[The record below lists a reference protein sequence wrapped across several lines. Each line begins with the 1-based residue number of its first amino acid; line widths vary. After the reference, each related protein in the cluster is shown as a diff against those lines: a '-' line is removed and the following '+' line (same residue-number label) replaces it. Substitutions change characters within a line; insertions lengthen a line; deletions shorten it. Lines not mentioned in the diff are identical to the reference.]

1 MKIFALD
8 FMKIATTVFFIG
20 LSATAF
26 ADRGGNPHFGG
37 HDRGN
42 RYDQRDDDRGGYRY
56 DQPGKKGDYDRRE
69 KRYERRDY
77 KVRDRQVRSEFQL
90 DKRYQHNRSY
100 PRQGQI
106 IKVIPKGRRPIHY
119 KNRSYFYFGGSWY
132 LPSHSHYVVVR
143 PPIGIVVP
151 ILPAFYTTIWFGGI
165 PYYYANDVYYTW
177 RADLNGYQ
185 VSEPPAE
192 ADDQTQPSYSADE
205 LFIYPK
211 HNQSEQ
217 QQADDRYTCH
227 RWSVE
232 QTHYDPTQPVA
243 NQSGDSLTQQREEY
257 QRAMKACLEGKGY
270 SVR

>member
-1 MKIFALD
+1 MKNITIDLMRLFFAL
-8 FMKIATTVFFIG
+8 FIISM
-20 LSATAF
+20 SASAI
-26 ADRGGNPHFGG
+26 ADRGGHGNPHFGSD
-37 HDRGN
+37 DRGG
-42 RYDQRDDDRGGYRY
+42 RYDQRDDDRNYNRY
-56 DQPGKKGDYDRRE
+56 EQRNDNRPGM
-69 KRYERRDY
+69 RYERRDY
-77 KVRDRQVRSEFQL
+77 DVRMRHAQSDFRI

-100 PRQGQI
+100 PREGQI
-106 IKVIPKGRRPIHY
+106 IKVIPKGRRPIPY
-119 KNRSYFYFGGSWY
+119 RSKSYFYFGGSWY
-132 LPSHSHYVVVR
+132 LPSDSHYVVVR

-151 ILPAFYTTIWFGGI
+151 ILPAFYTTIWLGGI

-185 VSEPPAE
+185 VAEPPVEAE
-192 ADDQTQPSYSADE
+192 EQPQPAYSADE

-217 QQADDRYTCH
+217 QQADDRYACH
-227 RWSVE
+227 RWGVE

-243 NQSGDSLTQQREEY
+243 NQSPNTLTHQREEY